1 MLISLV
7 GLPGV
12 GKSTAGRR
20 LANHLGVD
28 FIDCDALAEQRLG
41 EAIATWFVR
50 EGEAAFRD
58 LEETILREAIERTAS
73 LGAVIATGGGV
84 VLREPNRRLLR
95 DQTLCIWL
103 DAKPETLRE
112 RLGRNNQRPLLMVAD
127 REERLLQL
135 AKQRDPLYRETAA
148 IVVPA
153 GHSVGATSAAIERAL
168 RANEGR
174 ASQSTP

>member
-28 FIDCDALAEQRLG
+28 FIDCDALIEQRLG
-41 EAIATWFVR
+41 EAISPWFVR

-58 LEETILREAIERTAS
+58 LEEVVLLEAIGRAPS
-73 LGAVIATGGGV
+73 SGAVIATGGGV
-84 VLREPNRRLLR
+84 VLRESNRRLLR
-95 DQTLCIWL
+95 NRTVCVWL
-103 DAKPETLRE
+103 DAKPEMLFE
-112 RLGRNNQRPLLMVAD
+112 RLSRGKKRPLLHVAD
-127 REERLLQL
+127 PKGRLLEL
-135 AKQRDPLYRETAA
+135 AKQREPLYRETAA

-153 GHSVGATSAAIERAL
+153 GHSVGATFAAIERAL